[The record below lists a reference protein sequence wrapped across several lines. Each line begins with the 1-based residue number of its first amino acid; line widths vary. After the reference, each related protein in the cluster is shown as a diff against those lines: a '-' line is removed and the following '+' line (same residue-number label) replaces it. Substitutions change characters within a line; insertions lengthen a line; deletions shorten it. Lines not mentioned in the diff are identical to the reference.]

1 MPIKNQ
7 CIVIRHPAYG
17 REDAYAAIRM
27 ASVGNMY
34 GLPSDLVLCED
45 GVWNAVKDQWSETI
59 EMPSNEEHFIHAVES
74 GAKVYVDAE
83 ALEERGLTLDD
94 LVDGIEV
101 VPCERIAEFIL
112 EHDAVLPLC
121 GGF

>member
-1 MPIKNQ
+1 MPIKNL
-7 CIVIRHPAYG
+7 CIIVRHPAYG

-27 ASVGNMY
+27 TSVGNMY

-45 GVWNAVKDQWSETI
+45 RVWNAVKDQWSETI
-59 EMPSNEEHFIHAVES
+59 EMPSNEETFIHAVES

-94 LVDGIEV
+94 LVEGIEV
-101 VPCERIAEFIL
+101 MPCERIAEFIL

>member
-27 ASVGNMY
+27 TSVGNMY
-34 GLPSDLVLCED
+34 GLPTDLVLCED
-45 GVWNAVKDQWSETI
+45 GVWNAVRDQWSETI
-59 EMPSNEEHFIHAVES
+59 QMPSIEEDLIHAIES

-83 ALEERGLTLDD
+83 ALEERGLTTDD
-94 LVDGIEV
+94 LVHGIEV
-101 VPCERIAEFIL
+101 RTCEEIAEFIL
-112 EHDAVLPLC
+112 SHDAVLPLC

>member
-1 MPIKNQ
+1 MPIKNL
-7 CIVIRHPAYG
+7 CVIIRHPAYG

-27 ASVGNMY
+27 TSVGNMY
-34 GLPSDLVLCED
+34 GLPTDLILCED
-45 GVWNAVKDQWSETI
+45 GVWNAIKDQWSETI

-74 GAKVYVDAE
+74 GSKVYVDAE

-94 LVDGIEV
+94 LIDGVEV
-101 VPCERIAEFIL
+101 MPCERIAEFIL

>member
-7 CIVIRHPAYG
+7 CIIIRHPAYG

-27 ASVGNMY
+27 TSVGNMY
-34 GLPSDLVLCED
+34 GLPTDLVLCED

-59 EMPSNEEHFIHAVES
+59 EMPSNEEHLIHAVES

-83 ALEERGLTLDD
+83 ALEERGLTAED
-94 LVDGIEV
+94 LIDGV
-101 VPCERIAEFIL
+101 HVASCEDIAKFIL
-112 EHDAVLPLC
+112 EHDAALPLC

>member
-7 CIVIRHPAYG
+7 CVVIRHPAYG
-17 REDAYAAIRM
+17 REDAYAGIRM
-27 ASVGNMY
+27 AGVGNMY

-45 GVWNAVKDQWSETI
+45 GVWNAVRDQWSETI
-59 EMPSNEEHFIHAVES
+59 EMPSNEEHLIHAIES

-83 ALEERGLTLDD
+83 AMEARGLTIDD
-94 LVDGIEV
+94 LVHGVEV
-101 VPCERIAEFIL
+101 KSCKEIGEFVL
-112 EHDAVLPLC
+112 SHDAVLPLC

>member
-7 CIVIRHPAYG
+7 CIIIRHPAYG
-17 REDAYAAIRM
+17 REDAYAGIRM

-34 GLPSDLVLCED
+34 GLPTDLVLCED

-59 EMPSNEEHFIHAVES
+59 EMPSNEEHLIHAVES

-83 ALEERGLTLDD
+83 ALEERGLTAED
-94 LVDGIEV
+94 LIDGV
-101 VPCERIAEFIL
+101 HVASCEDIAKFIL
-112 EHDAVLPLC
+112 EHDAALPLC

>member
-17 REDAYAAIRM
+17 REDAYAGIRM

-45 GVWNAVKDQWSETI
+45 GVWNAVRDQWSETI
-59 EMPSNEEHFIHAVES
+59 EMPSNEEHLIHAIES
-74 GAKVYVDAE
+74 GAKCYVDAE
-83 ALEERGLTLDD
+83 ALEERGLTADD
-94 LVDGIEV
+94 LVHGIEV
-101 VPCERIAEFIL
+101 ATCEQIAEFIL
-112 EHDAVLPLC
+112 SHDAVLPLC

>member
-1 MPIKNQ
+1 MTIGNQ

-27 ASVGNMY
+27 VGVGNMY
-34 GLPSDLVLCED
+34 GLPSNLVLCDD
-45 GVWNAVKDQWSETI
+45 GVWNAVRDQWSETI
-59 EMPSNEEHFIHAVES
+59 EMPSNEEHLIHAIES

-83 ALEERGLTLDD
+83 ALEERGLTVED
-94 LVDGIEV
+94 LVHGVEV
-101 VPCERIAEFIL
+101 KTCEDIGEFIL
-112 EHDAVLPLC
+112 SHDSVLPLC

>member
-1 MPIKNQ
+1 MPIKNL
-7 CIVIRHPAYG
+7 CVIIRHPAYG

-34 GLPSDLVLCED
+34 GLPSDLILCED

-59 EMPSNEEHFIHAVES
+59 EMHSNEENFIHAVES

>member
-1 MPIKNQ
+1 MTIKNN
-7 CIVIRHPAYG
+7 CIIIRHSSYG
-17 REDAYAAIRM
+17 REDAYAGIRM

-34 GLPSDLVLCED
+34 GLPTDIVLCED

-59 EMPSNEEHFIHAVES
+59 EMPSNEESLIHAVES

-83 ALEERGLTLDD
+83 ALEERGLAIDD
-94 LVDGIEV
+94 LIHGVEV
-101 VPCERIAEFIL
+101 MPCEGIAEFIL